1 MRVNAMIRRMQ
12 FTDLDKVSQIW
23 LESNKEAHGFIP
35 AEYWESHLQSVK
47 TALLQAEV
55 YVYVNERRDEILG
68 FIGMNGE
75 YIEGIFVDGRAR
87 SLGIG
92 RELLEFVKVKKDR
105 LKLHVYVK
113 NERAVRFYKREGF
126 RIIRTLIDE
135 GTGEEEYIMI
145 YGPAGSAV

>member
-1 MRVNAMIRRMQ
+1 MIRRMQ
-12 FTDLDKVSQIW
+12 FTALDKVSRIW

-75 YIEGIFVDGRAR
+75 IHRGHLCRRQGAV
-87 SLGIG
+87 SW
-92 RELLEFVKVKKDR
+92 DR
-105 LKLHVYVK
+105 
-113 NERAVRFYKREGF
+113 
-126 RIIRTLIDE
+126 T
-135 GTGEEEYIMI
+135 
-145 YGPAGSAV
+145 

>member
-23 LESNKEAHGFIP
+23 LESNKEAHGFIS

-87 SLGIG
+87 SLVIG

-126 RIIRTLIDE
+126 RVIRTLIDD

>member
-23 LESNKEAHGFIP
+23 LESNKEAHGFIS

-92 RELLEFVKVKKDR
+92 RELLDFVKVKKDR

-113 NERAVRFYKREGF
+113 NERVLQAGRLPGYQD
-126 RIIRTLIDE
+126 IDR
-135 GTGEEEYIMI
+135 
-145 YGPAGSAV
+145 

>member
-23 LESNKEAHGFIP
+23 LESNKEAHGFIS

-87 SLGIG
+87 S
-92 RELLEFVKVKKDR
+92 
-105 LKLHVYVK
+105 
-113 NERAVRFYKREGF
+113 GF
-126 RIIRTLIDE
+126 TS
-135 GTGEEEYIMI
+135 GKASG
-145 YGPAGSAV
+145 A

>member
-12 FTDLDKVSQIW
+12 FTDLDKISQIW
-23 LESNKEAHGFIP
+23 LESNKEAHRFIP

-92 RELLEFVKVKKDR
+92 RELLDFVKVKKDR

-126 RIIRTLIDE
+126 RVIKTLIDE